1 MHQLNNII
9 IRNQLHSG
17 DPGYII
23 YLHGKLYKQQYNYGI
38 EFEMYVAKGLVEFL
52 QNYHAEKDRVWICE
66 YQHKIIGSLVLMHR
80 ENNEG
85 QLRYF
90 LIEPEFRG
98 LGLGKKLL
106 KLFLNFL
113 KESNYQS
120 CFLWTTDE
128 QKSAAALYKNSGFI
142 LTEEKFSNVFGK
154 KVKEQRYDLK
164 IK

>member
-1 MHQLNNII
+1 
-9 IRNQLHSG
+9 
-17 DPGYII
+17 
-23 YLHGKLYKQQYNYGI
+23 
-38 EFEMYVAKGLVEFL
+38 
-52 QNYHAEKDRVWICE
+52 
-66 YQHKIIGSLVLMHR
+66 
-80 ENNEG
+80 
-85 QLRYF
+85 
-90 LIEPEFRG
+90 
-98 LGLGKKLL
+98 L